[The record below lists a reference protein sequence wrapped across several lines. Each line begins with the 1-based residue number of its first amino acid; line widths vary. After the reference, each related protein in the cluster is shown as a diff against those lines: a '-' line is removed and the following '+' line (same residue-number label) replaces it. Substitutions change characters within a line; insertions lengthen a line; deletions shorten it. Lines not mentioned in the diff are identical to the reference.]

1 MYLGTHLVLPKNYT
15 FFDTQC
21 IMASFEHST
30 PLNQSTRT
38 DQPPPLKRGKKDTE
52 PVISLI
58 AVGGV
63 NNDPITYA
71 ANTRARARA
80 AQVTF
85 PWLPSFSTF
94 DSNPIISLP
103 LSDEF
108 DPYTDTENVLRSPE
122 WDGSHST
129 DDVIFVIGNIG
140 KDTHMYI
147 KTACT
152 IAFRKFGQG
161 PGFNFNAKEMQDMGI
176 TNTVTANDAVSIP
189 ISDWRVFFQ
198 NYGHPVDNFAKSG
211 LAAMF
216 TSLFGDNFFNQNML
230 PAATAH
236 PEYGRTTW
244 SFQQATDFMKVMCQT
259 IVATGND
266 LENILGQHL
275 VVAEQFSE
283 FSKDTVESFY
293 KPLKELRQK
302 HHESGS
308 EIYFLRVVNE
318 LLLEGLE
325 QRDCSAKEYDAVT
338 VHAAL
343 ICFYLESRNPGTQ
356 VNYVDVF
363 DGTIDNTTVLG
374 LAQRNHIEVL
384 KWSLGID
391 YDPIVDPHIKM
402 LKKGVSYIKKN
413 RKIKFFHDLG
423 LDAFSDD
430 YLAINLMVKAMD

>member
-1 MYLGTHLVLPKNYT
+1 
-15 FFDTQC
+15 
-21 IMASFEHST
+21 MASFEHST
-30 PLNQSTRT
+30 PLNQSGWT

-63 NNDPITYA
+63 NKDRPTYA
-71 ANTRARARA
+71 AYTRARARA

-94 DSNPIISLP
+94 GSNPFNIP
-103 LSDEF
+103 LSPAF

-129 DDVIFVIGNIG
+129 DDVIFVIGGIG
-140 KDTHMYI
+140 KDTRRPVM
-147 KTACT
+147 TACAS
-152 IAFRKFGQG
+152 AFRKFGQG
-161 PGFNFNAKEMQDMGI
+161 PGFNFNAAEMQAMGI

-189 ISDWRVFFQ
+189 ISDWREMFR
-198 NYGHPVDNFAKSG
+198 NYGHPVDNFAESG

-216 TSLFGDNFFNQNML
+216 TSLFGDHFFNQNML

-244 SFQQATDFMKVMCQT
+244 GFQQATDFMKAICQT
-259 IVATGND
+259 IVARGLD

-275 VVAEQFSE
+275 VVAGQISE
-283 FSKDTVESFY
+283 ISKDTVESFY
-293 KPLKELRQK
+293 NPLKVLRQK
-302 HHESGS
+302 HLESGS
-308 EIYFLRVVNE
+308 EIVFLEAVNE
-318 LLLEGLE
+318 MLLAELE
-325 QRDCSAKEYDAVT
+325 QRGCSAKEYDAVT

-343 ICFYLESRNPGTQ
+343 ICIYLESLNPETQ

-363 DGTIDNTTVLG
+363 NGTIDNTTVLG

-384 KWSLGID
+384 KWSLGMD
-391 YDPIVDPHIKM
+391 YDPIVNPHIEM
-402 LKKGVSYIKKN
+402 LKEGARYIKEN

>member
-1 MYLGTHLVLPKNYT
+1 MS
-15 FFDTQC
+15 
-21 IMASFEHST
+21 SFEDST
-30 PLNQSTRT
+30 PINQSTRT
-38 DQPPPLKRGKKDTE
+38 DQPPPLKRGKQE
-52 PVISLI
+52 PVISLY

-63 NNDPITYA
+63 DKDKTTYA
-71 ANTRARARA
+71 GNTRARARA

-94 DSNPIISLP
+94 GSNPFNIP
-103 LSDEF
+103 LSPAF
-108 DPYTDTENVLRSPE
+108 FPYTDNENVLRSPE

-129 DDVIFVIGNIG
+129 DDVIFVIGGIG
-140 KDTHMYI
+140 KDTRRPVM
-147 KTACT
+147 TACAS
-152 IAFRKFGQG
+152 AFRKFGQG
-161 PGFNFNAKEMQDMGI
+161 PGFNFNAAEMQAMGI

-189 ISDWRVFFQ
+189 ISVWKDMFQ
-198 NYGHPVDNFAKSG
+198 NYSHPVDNFAKSG

-216 TSLFGDNFFNQNML
+216 TSLFGDHFFNQISNQNMH

-236 PEYGRTTW
+236 PKYGRTTW
-244 SFQQATDFMKVMCQT
+244 DCKQATDFMKVICQT
-259 IVATGND
+259 IVSSGND

-293 KPLKELRQK
+293 NPLKVLRQK
-302 HHESGS
+302 HLESGS
-308 EIYFLRVVNE
+308 EIVFLEAVNE
-318 LLLEGLE
+318 LLLAELE
-325 QRDCSAKEYDAVT
+325 QLDCSAKEYDAVT

-356 VNYVDVF
+356 VDYGDMF

-374 LAQRNHIEVL
+374 LAQRNHMEVL
-384 KWSLGID
+384 KWSLGMD
-391 YDPIVDPHIKM
+391 YNHMMNPHIEM
-402 LKKGVSYIKKN
+402 LKAGCRYMKEN

-430 YLAINLMVKAMD
+430 YLAINLLVKAMG

>member
-1 MYLGTHLVLPKNYT
+1 MCYLVIPKNYT

-30 PLNQSTRT
+30 PLRQSTRT

-52 PVISLI
+52 PPIILI
-58 AVGGV
+58 AGGGV
-63 NNDPITYA
+63 NNNPEDYA
-71 ANTRARARA
+71 KNTRARGRA
-80 AQVTF
+80 AQVATG
-85 PWLPSFSTF
+85 LKSFWTSGSNHF
-94 DSNPIISLP
+94 DILMSSV
-103 LSDEF
+103 F
-108 DPYTDTENVLRSPE
+108 DPYTDKNVLRSPV
-122 WDGSHST
+122 WDGSYS
-129 DDVIFVIGNIG
+129 DKDVYFVIGNIG
-140 KDTHMYI
+140 KHHDRPI
-147 KTACT
+147 ITACANSRT
-152 IAFRKFGQG
+152 FGQG
-161 PGFNFNAKEMQDMGI
+161 PGFNFDAEEMQAMRI

-216 TSLFGDNFFNQNML
+216 TSLFGDHFFNQNML

-236 PEYGRTTW
+236 PKYGRTTW
-244 SFQQATDFMKVMCQT
+244 DCQQATDFMKVICQT

-293 KPLKELRQK
+293 KPLEELRQK

-308 EIYFLRVVNE
+308 EIYFLRAVNE

-325 QRDCSAKEYDAVT
+325 QRGCSAKEYDAVT

-343 ICFYLESRNPGTQ
+343 ICFYLESLNPGNQ

-363 DGTIDNTTVLG
+363 NGTIDNTTVLG

-384 KWSLGID
+384 KWSLGIK
-391 YDPIVDPHIKM
+391 YDPIVDPHIEM
-402 LKKGVSYIKKN
+402 LKEGARYIKGN